1 MTNNRGGRPTKQ
13 PSEKRRYPVQLKLN
27 TIEYYTLKRR
37 AAEAGVN
44 RNESLRMLIADAK
57 IQARITPEQM
67 HEIRQLTGMANNIN
81 QIARSLNTYEIRVI
95 PEELER
101 LRELI
106 TQHLKEL
113 KP

>member
-1 MTNNRGGRPTKQ
+1 
-13 PSEKRRYPVQLKLN
+13 
-27 TIEYYTLKRR
+27 
-37 AAEAGVN
+37 
-44 RNESLRMLIADAK
+44 MLIADAK

-81 QIARSLNTYEIRVI
+81 QIARSLNTYGIRI
-95 PEELER
+95 LPEELER